1 MRTRKP
7 RRLSPEAR
15 SDELISAALELFA
28 TRSPDDVTVDDV
40 TAKAGVSRP
49 LFYRYFRGVGELRL
63 TALRRVVDGLLARL
77 AQVRGDSPRQRLCA
91 AVAVFADVAEE
102 HRAGYVALLRH
113 GSAVATS
120 DTGAIIDEVRCRAVE
135 LILAEIEVTDPSPM
149 LLATLRCWTAVVEEA
164 MLNRL
169 REGGMP
175 KAVLGEW
182 LVDQLVA
189 MAGATARH
197 DSSHVISSGFRRL
210 ERKS

>member
-1 MRTRKP
+1 M
-7 RRLSPEAR
+7 SPEAR

-28 TRSPDDVTVDDV
+28 TRSPGDVTVDDV
-40 TAKAGVSRP
+40 TARAGVSRP

-63 TALRRVVDGLLARL
+63 TALRRVVDGLLTRL
-77 AQVRGDSPRQRLCA
+77 AEVGGDSPRQRLCA
-91 AVAVFADVAEE
+91 AVTVFADVAEE

-120 DTGAIIDEVRCRAVE
+120 DTGAIIDEVRRRAVD
-135 LILAEIEVTDPSPM
+135 LILTETEVADPSPM
-149 LLATLRCWTAVVEEA
+149 LLTTLRCWTAVVEEA

-169 REGGMP
+169 REGDVP

-189 MAGATARH
+189 MAEATARH
-197 DSSHVISSGFRRL
+197 DPGRATTSGFRRL
-210 ERKS
+210 ERKD